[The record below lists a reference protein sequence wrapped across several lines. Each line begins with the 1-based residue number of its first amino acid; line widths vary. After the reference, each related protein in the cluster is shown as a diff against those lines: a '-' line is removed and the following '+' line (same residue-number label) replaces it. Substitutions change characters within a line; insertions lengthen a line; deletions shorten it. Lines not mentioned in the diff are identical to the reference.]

1 MDVIS
6 SSFKRRVFSPSL
18 PLKLKS
24 IHKTKTVNGERI
36 VALRRPANNKFTG
49 ILYEALESL
58 VSGLTLIFL
67 TSLPSI
73 MAYSVV
79 FGWNFGVSLPGQTKT
94 FPSPCCSVNR
104 NLITRSCYAMQ
115 ILRVNLFPCLGQ
127 TKVSSKKN
135 CLQSLLSLLFH
146 LLILL
151 FTGRMIFKKQGPRL

>member
-1 MDVIS
+1 MTVLPSSAAISTHFVDVIS

-24 IHKTKTVNGERI
+24 IHKTVNGERI
-36 VALRRPANNKFTG
+36 VALRRPANNEFTG
-49 ILYEALESL
+49 ILYEAPESL
-58 VSGLTLIFL
+58 VSRLTLIFL

-79 FGWNFGVSLPGQTKT
+79 FGWSFGVSLPGQTKT
-94 FPSPCCSVNR
+94 FPSRHCPCCSLNR

-115 ILRVNLFPCLGQ
+115 IFRVKLFPCLGQ

-135 CLQSLLSLLFH
+135 CLQ
-146 LLILL
+146 
-151 FTGRMIFKKQGPRL
+151 